1 MEINPNQDKLQHTFE
16 HRRDEIAER
25 WYQEVTCKNHIPHEA
40 NYISAQ
46 FHEMTA
52 DIISLLFNHRIN
64 PEKAQVLGTSLAELM
79 DIQPEILGK
88 SQKIL
93 TLLLLENLSTDEYK
107 FIQPKLTIL
116 LSELATGYVNKVH
129 SVILEEQDDIR
140 TSLNSEIQSTEKALQ
155 DLSERLERRI
165 EHQSALLT
173 LSQSLLGETDKEKL
187 FEKASDALSDLFE
200 ADFCEI
206 LLLNDHCEALQYA
219 AGCGWESDTVRDLGI
234 PIESN
239 TLASYTLETKQP
251 VIVDDISSETRFK
264 PTKYQLNYGIISSL
278 SAPMILQDRLIG
290 VISIHWDHPQ
300 EILDSEIRLLTLI
313 ANTTSAAL
321 EGVRLFEDVQNR
333 IQSIT
338 RSNELITALSKT
350 GARLA
355 ITMDPDQV
363 MDTVRTEL
371 KTIGLHCAAFLY
383 EEEKLEISHLYSAH
397 EQKVLEQTKVNT
409 GIDLHDRMLQKQLLK
424 KFYRDTLHTKTS
436 KFIEHR
442 IIDQIIEPTH
452 PWKSRIERA
461 LTQVGLSPETPSM
474 WLPLIVKNHV
484 IGTLGL
490 WGKGLE
496 QEDLPAV
503 KVFASQVATAIENAK
518 LFDQIVH
525 SRKRMRHLSNK
536 LVQIQE
542 IERRRIARVLHDEI
556 GQSLTGLSLMINS
569 LYSPDQVNTEQFSKT
584 QKLIEE
590 LIAKTQKLSLD
601 LRPAMLDEMGV
612 LPTLL
617 WFFHRYENQTGIHIN
632 FEHRGLNQRF
642 PSPLETTIY
651 RIIQEALTNIAR
663 HAGVEHAIARVWTDQ
678 KSVSIQIEDQ
688 GIGIDFDKIDDQT
701 TAHGLIGMK
710 ERATLLGGDLE
721 INTAPGSGTT
731 LFASIPIHH
740 EEEGDI
746 NDL

>member
-1 MEINPNQDKLQHTFE
+1 MEINPNLDKLQHTIE

-25 WYQEVTCKNHIPHEA
+25 WYQEVAWKNDLPHEA
-40 NYISAQ
+40 NHKSAQ
-46 FHEMTA
+46 FREMTA
-52 DIISLLFNHRIN
+52 DIISLLFNHKID
-64 PEKAQVLGTSLAELM
+64 PEKAQVLGTSLAVLT

-116 LSELATGYVNKVH
+116 LSELTTGYVKQVH
-129 SVILEEQDDIR
+129 SAILEQQEDIR
-140 TSLNSEIQSTEKALQ
+140 TALRSDIQNANKALQ
-155 DLSERLERRI
+155 DLTERLERRI

-187 FEKASDALSDLFE
+187 FKKATDALSGLFE

-206 LLLNDHCEALQYA
+206 LLLNDHCEALRYA

-234 PIESN
+234 PVESN
-239 TLASYTLETKQP
+239 TLASYTLDTKQP
-251 VIVDDISSETRFK
+251 VIVEDISSETRFT
-264 PTKYQLNYGIISSL
+264 PSKYYLSHGIVSSL
-278 SAPMILQDRLIG
+278 SAPMKLQNRLVG
-290 VISIHWDHPQ
+290 VISIHWDHPH
-300 EILDSEIRLLTLI
+300 EVRDSEIRLLPLI

-338 RSNELITALSKT
+338 RANELITALNKT
-350 GARLA
+350 GTRLA

-383 EEEKLEISHLYSAH
+383 EEKKLEISHLYSAH

-409 GIDLHDRMLQKQLLK
+409 GIDLHDPMLQKQLLK

-436 KFIEHR
+436 KFIEQR

-452 PWKSRIERA
+452 PEKSKIERA

-474 WLPLIVKNHV
+474 WLPLIVKSHV

-518 LFDQIVH
+518 LFDQIVL
-525 SRKRMRHLSNK
+525 SRTRMRHLSNK

-542 IERRRIARVLHDEI
+542 IERRRIARELHDEI
-556 GQSLTGLSLMINS
+556 GQSLTGLSLMLNS
-569 LYSPDQVNTEQFSKT
+569 LFSPDEGRSKQFEKT
-584 QKLIEE
+584 QKLVEE
-590 LIAKTQKLSLD
+590 LIAKTQNLSLD

-632 FEHRGLNQRF
+632 FEHRGLNRRF
-642 PSPLETTIY
+642 SSPLETTIY

-663 HAGVEHAIARVWTDQ
+663 HAGVEHATARVWTDQ
-678 KSVSIQIEDQ
+678 ESVSIQIEDQ
-688 GIGIDFDKIDDQT
+688 GIGFDLDEIDDQA
-701 TAHGLIGMK
+701 TANGLIGMK
-710 ERATLLGGDLE
+710 ERATLLGGDFE
-721 INTAPGSGTT
+721 ISTAPGSGTT
-731 LFASIPIHH
+731 LFASIPIHY
-740 EEEGDI
+740 EDEGEI